1 MPVAEEKQWG
11 MGEDAERFED
21 VKIMS
26 EGEQCGSKMAR
37 VICVFFATLI
47 ACIPLVWPWCI
58 VIVREYQRAVH
69 FRLGKITGGAKGP
82 GIFFFLPFV
91 DSFHIVDLR
100 MQTLDV
106 PSQDMITK
114 DSVTVSVNAVIFLRV
129 VDPNRVVVRVNDYS
143 RATSLLAQTILRS
156 VVGESELD
164 DLLGKREH
172 ISTKLR
178 TVVDKRTDPW
188 GVKVVHTEIKDVILP
203 PNMTRAMASQA
214 EAERLRRAKVISAEG
229 EMQASITLRK
239 AAETL
244 RGEPISFQLRFLQT
258 LAQVSTEKNSTIV
271 FPMPIDILPLLK
283 KIRE

>member
-1 MPVAEEKQWG
+1 MPGAEGKE
-11 MGEDAERFED
+11 EDRFED
-21 VKIMS
+21 VVVVS
-26 EGEQCGSKMAR
+26 EGEQCGSRVAR
-37 VICVFFATLI
+37 FICVFFASLL

-58 VIVREYQRAVH
+58 VIVRDYQRAVH
-69 FRLGKITGGAKGP
+69 FRLGKIAGEAKGP

-91 DSFHIVDLR
+91 DSYQIVDLR
-100 MQTLDV
+100 IQTLDV

-114 DSVTVSVNAVIFLRV
+114 DSVTVSVNAVVFMRV
-129 VDPNRVVVRVNDYS
+129 VDPNKVVVRVKDYT

-164 DLLGKREH
+164 DLLGKREY
-172 ISTKLR
+172 ISAKLR
-178 TVVDKRTDPW
+178 SVVDKRTDPW

-214 EAERLRRAKVISAEG
+214 EAERLRRAKVISADG

-258 LAQVSTEKNSTIV
+258 LQQISTEKNSTIV

-283 KIRE
+283 KIRAA